1 MDGILDRV
9 SDLYKVSPSEQAV
22 DCHEKVIGE
31 NRHLPRNG
39 FWLADTFF
47 GTSGH
52 YRTDRVWP

>member
-1 MDGILDRV
+1 MDGILDRL
-9 SDLYKVSPSEQAV
+9 SDLYKVSPSDQAV

-31 NRHLPRNG
+31 NGHLPRYG

-52 YRTDRVWP
+52 